1 MRGTPRRRPGRG
13 GQGGH
18 EPRARIRTRELRAT
32 ELAVLGWSQSQI
44 AQDLG
49 ITQAAVC
56 KLLQRT
62 DTRHLREL
70 TETIGRQK
78 ARQAL
83 RLDHVYAEAI
93 GSWHASKTDRT
104 RRRQRQTQGGDG
116 PGATVAELVVENQH
130 GDPRYLDVA
139 LKALADRRKLVGLD
153 APQKVDLR
161 ASREPYDDMTEEALL
176 AELAR
181 NTRLLGVVT
190 PTVID
195 GVSTDAVTAD
205 PTHTVAIPP
214 DTSPVSKKE
223 MPHVD
228 PE

>member
-1 MRGTPRRRPGRG
+1 MSDTPRRRSGRG
-13 GQGGH
+13 GHGGH
-18 EPRARIRTRELRAT
+18 ESRARIRTRELRAM

-44 AQDLG
+44 ARDLG

-56 KLLQRT
+56 KLLQRI

-161 ASREPYDDMTEEALL
+161 ASRDPYDDMPEEALR

-181 NTRLLGVVT
+181 QTRLLAVT
-190 PTVID
+190 DPPVI
-195 GVSTDAVTAD
+195 DAVTTDVVTAER
-205 PTHTVAIPP
+205 PTT
-214 DTSPVSKKE
+214 TSVPATPSPSSE
-223 MPHVD
+223 
-228 PE
+228 